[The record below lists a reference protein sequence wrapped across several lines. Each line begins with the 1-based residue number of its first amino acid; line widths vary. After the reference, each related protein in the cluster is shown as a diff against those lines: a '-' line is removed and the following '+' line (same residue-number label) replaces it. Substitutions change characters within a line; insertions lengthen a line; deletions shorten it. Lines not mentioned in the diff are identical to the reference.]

1 MKMNVE
7 FRIQNVELKKWMMAC
22 HQAVCLPQVVEGK
35 MENGKCLPRLISD
48 YPKDPLDMSNRGLM
62 PAPITK
68 LLKVESGGNVEQIT
82 NLFTKKF
89 IPVLFLLLSISLH
102 AQSVDSLVAEAV
114 KNNPQLKSLQ
124 YKIIASEKRSE
135 SINNPPAPN
144 LLVEFS
150 QVPTNSI
157 NILNQSNSNNI
168 ALSQMFPLGG
178 KLNAM
183 AEVERKNTLVEG
195 NNYETYKINLIAQVK
210 MSYYT
215 LWLIDRKIDV
225 QKKNISLIDDVIKSI
240 ESSYYTNKINQA
252 DLLTLQSE
260 IASNETQFLILEKQ
274 KEAEIYKINKLLGR
288 NLDSKEVYAEK
299 DFSAD
304 SLSLPQPKLEELLA
318 DSNPTLKKM
327 GSMIEMNKAMI
338 EANNRELIPDL
349 MVQGML
355 MRMPRGMILTSKS
368 DLSMLV
374 PKTETMYSLMFSI
387 NLPFAPWSI
396 NKYKAKEEELYAGIS
411 SIEYEKN
418 DMQREMTSQLK
429 AALVKY
435 NTAVDLTKLY
445 NDKVIPLYSKAAES
459 QVSAYQN
466 NRTGVTTVIDSYRML
481 LMQQMNYYM
490 SNADIQMS
498 LAEIEMMVG
507 TTLKKFWVIL

>member
-1 MKMNVE
+1 MVDGKWKMVDGG
-7 FRIQNVELKKWMMAC
+7 RKIVDGRWLM
-22 HQAVCLPQVVEGK
+22 VEGK
-35 MENGKCLPRLISD
+35 NKNKFSLRISVLYLI
-48 YPKDPLDMSNRGLM
+48 G
-62 PAPITK
+62 
-68 LLKVESGGNVEQIT
+68 
-82 NLFTKKF
+82 
-89 IPVLFLLLSISLH
+89 LLLLFGTKFN

-114 KNNPQLKSLQ
+114 KSNPLLKSLQ
-124 YKIIASEKRSE
+124 YKITASEKRTE
-135 SINNPPAPN
+135 SINTLPAPN
-144 LLVEFS
+144 LSVEFS
-150 QVPTNSI
+150 QIPTNTFDVW
-157 NILNQSNSNNI
+157 NQSNSNNF

-195 NNYETYKINLIAQVK
+195 NNYEIYKINLTAQVK

-215 LWLIDRKIDV
+215 LWLFDRKIEV
-225 QKKNISLIDDVIKSI
+225 QKKNISLINDLIKSV

-260 IASNETQFLILEKQ
+260 IASYETQLLILGKQ
-274 KEAEIYKINKLLGR
+274 KEAEIYKLNKLLGR
-288 NLDSKEVYAEK
+288 NLDSKEVYAVN

-304 SLSLPQPKLEELLA
+304 ILSSSQSKLEELLGN
-318 DSNPTLKKM
+318 SNPTLKKM

-338 EANNRELIPDL
+338 DANNRELIPDL
-349 MVQGML
+349 MVQGMF
-355 MRMPRGMILTSKS
+355 MRMPQGMILTSKS
-368 DLSMLV
+368 DLTMLD
-374 PKTETMYSLMFSI
+374 PKIETMYSLMFSI

-396 NKYKAKEEELYAGIS
+396 NKYKAKEEELHAGIS
-411 SIEYEKN
+411 SIEFEKN

-429 AALVKY
+429 TALVKY
-435 NTAVDLTKLY
+435 NTAIDLIKLY

-490 SNADIQMS
+490 SKADIQMS

-507 TTLKKFWVIL
+507 RKMDEF

>member
-1 MKMNVE
+1 MLSKTIS
-7 FRIQNVELKKWMMAC
+7 RIAEKNSNFQNGELKMRKSLRNSTVYFALF
-22 HQAVCLPQVVEGK
+22 AVALFF
-35 MENGKCLPRLISD
+35 IS
-48 YPKDPLDMSNRGLM
+48 
-62 PAPITK
+62 A
-68 LLKVESGGNVEQIT
+68 
-82 NLFTKKF
+82 F
-89 IPVLFLLLSISLH
+89 SIK

-124 YKIIASEKRSE
+124 YKITASERRTE
-135 SINNPPAPN
+135 SINTLPAPN
-144 LLVEFS
+144 LSVEFS

-157 NILNQSNSNNI
+157 DILNQSNSNNI

-195 NNYETYKINLIAQVK
+195 NNYEIYKINLTAAVK

-215 LWLIDRKIDV
+215 LWLIDRKIEV
-225 QKKNISLIDDVIKSI
+225 QKKNITLINDVIKSV

-252 DLLTLQSE
+252 DVLTLQSE
-260 IASNETQFLILEKQ
+260 IASNETQLLILEKQ
-274 KEAEIYKINKLLGR
+274 KEAEIYKLNKLLGR
-288 NLDSKEVYAEK
+288 NLDSKNVYAVT
-299 DFSAD
+299 DFSE
-304 SLSLPQPKLEELLA
+304 SQLSSSQSKLEELLG
-318 DSNPTLKKM
+318 SYNPSLKKM

-338 EANNRELIPDL
+338 DANNRELIPDL
-349 MVQGML
+349 MVQGMF
-355 MRMPRGMILTSKS
+355 MRMPQGMILTSKS
-368 DLSMLV
+368 DLSMLD

-411 SIEYEKN
+411 SIEFEKN

-445 NDKVIPLYSKAAES
+445 NEKVIPLYSKAADS

-466 NRTGVTTVIDSYRML
+466 SRTGVTTVIDSYRML

-490 SNADIQMS
+490 SKADTQMS

-507 TTLKKFWVIL
+507 TTLPTGR

>member
-1 MKMNVE
+1 MNVE
-7 FRIQNVELKKWMMAC
+7 LRIQNGELKMRK
-22 HQAVCLPQVVEGK
+22 
-35 MENGKCLPRLISD
+35 
-48 YPKDPLDMSNRGLM
+48 PLRNSALFFSLF
-62 PAPITK
+62 ALS
-68 LLKVESGGNVEQIT
+68 LL
-82 NLFTKKF
+82 F
-89 IPVLFLLLSISLH
+89 LSISKLN
-102 AQSVDSLVAEAV
+102 AQSLDTLINEAL

-124 YKIIASEKRSE
+124 YKIAASEKRTE
-135 SINNPPAPN
+135 SINTLPAPN
-144 LLVEFS
+144 LSVEFS

-157 NILNQSNSNNI
+157 DILNQSNSNNI

-195 NNYETYKINLIAQVK
+195 SNYEIYKVNLTAAVK

-215 LWLIDRKIDV
+215 LWLIDRKIEV
-225 QKKNISLIDDVIKSI
+225 QKKNNSLIADLIKSV

-252 DLLTLQSE
+252 DVLTLQSE
-260 IASNETQFLILEKQ
+260 IASNETQLLILGKQ
-274 KEAEIYKINKLLGR
+274 KEAEIYKLNSLVGR
-288 NLDSKEVYAEK
+288 NLDSKDVFIIE
-299 DFSAD
+299 DFPAD
-304 SLSLPQPKLEELLA
+304 ILNSSQAKLEEILGY
-318 DSNPTLKKM
+318 SNPALKRM
-327 GSMIEMNKAMI
+327 GNMVEMNKAMI

-349 MVQGML
+349 MVQGMF

-368 DLSMLV
+368 DLSMLD

-387 NLPFAPWSI
+387 NLPFAPWSV
-396 NKYKAKEEELYAGIS
+396 NKFKAKEEELYAGIK

-418 DMQREMTSQLK
+418 NMQREMTAQLK

-435 NTAVDLTKLY
+435 NTAIDLISLY
-445 NDKVIPLYSKAAES
+445 GEKVLPLYMNATES
-459 QVSAYQN
+459 QVSAFQN

-490 SNADIQMS
+490 SQADTQMS

-507 TTLKKFWVIL
+507 KTLKNNEVPK

>member
-1 MKMNVE
+1 MNGE
-7 FRIQNVELKKWMMAC
+7 LRIQNGELRIQNEELRIQNGELRIQNGELRIQNGELRIQNGELRIQNGELRMRKSLRNSLLFSTVF
-22 HQAVCLPQVVEGK
+22 AV
-35 MENGKCLPRLISD
+35 
-48 YPKDPLDMSNRGLM
+48 
-62 PAPITK
+62 T
-68 LLKVESGGNVEQIT
+68 
-82 NLFTKKF
+82 LF
-89 IPVLFLLLSISLH
+89 FLSVNFAK

-114 KNNPQLKSLQ
+114 RNNPQLKSLQ
-124 YKIIASEKRSE
+124 YKITASEKRTE
-135 SINNPPAPN
+135 SINTLPAPN
-144 LLVEFS
+144 LSVEFS

-157 NILNQSNSNNI
+157 DILNQSNSNNI

-195 NNYETYKINLIAQVK
+195 NNYDIYKINLTGAVK

-215 LWLIDRKIDV
+215 LWLLDRKIDV
-225 QKKNISLIDDVIKSI
+225 QKKNISLINDVIKSV

-252 DLLTLQSE
+252 DVLTLQSE
-260 IASNETQFLILEKQ
+260 IASNETQLLILEKQ
-274 KEAEIYKINKLLGR
+274 KEAEIYKLNKLLGR
-288 NLDSKEVYAEK
+288 NLDSKEVYAVN
-299 DFSAD
+299 DFPAD
-304 SLSLPQPKLEELLA
+304 ILSLSQSKLEELLGY
-318 DSNPTLKKM
+318 SNPSLKKM
-327 GSMIEMNKAMI
+327 GNMIEMNKAMI

-349 MVQGML
+349 MVQGMF
-355 MRMPRGMILTSKS
+355 MRMPQGMILTSKS
-368 DLSMLV
+368 DLSMLN

-396 NKYKAKEEELYAGIS
+396 NKYKAREEELYAGIS
-411 SIEYEKN
+411 SIEFEKN

-445 NDKVIPLYSKAAES
+445 NDKVIPLYTKAAES

-466 NRTGVTTVIDSYRML
+466 SRTGVTTVIDSYRML

-490 SNADIQMS
+490 SKADTQMS
-498 LAEIEMMVG
+498 LAEIEMMIG
-507 TTLKKFWVIL
+507 TTLKKL

>member
-1 MKMNVE
+1 
-7 FRIQNVELKKWMMAC
+7 
-22 HQAVCLPQVVEGK
+22 
-35 MENGKCLPRLISD
+35 MENGKW
-48 YPKDPLDMSNRGLM
+48 LM
-62 PAPITK
+62 VDVK
-68 LLKVESGGNVEQIT
+68 SKVKCSLWNS
-82 NLFTKKF
+82 
-89 IPVLFLLLSISLH
+89 VLFSVFSVFSLLLLFGAKVN

-124 YKIIASEKRSE
+124 YKIIASEKRTE
-135 SINNPPAPN
+135 SINTLPAPN
-144 LLVEFS
+144 LSVEFS
-150 QVPTNSI
+150 QVPTNTFDVF
-157 NILNQSNSNNI
+157 NQSNSNNF

-195 NNYETYKINLIAQVK
+195 NNYDIYKINLTAQVK

-215 LWLIDRKIDV
+215 LWLFDRKIEV
-225 QKKNISLIDDVIKSI
+225 QKKNISLINDLIKSV

-260 IASNETQFLILEKQ
+260 IASYETQLLILEKQ
-274 KEAEIYKINKLLGR
+274 KEAEIYKLNKLLGR
-288 NLDSKEVYAEK
+288 NLDSKEVYTIK
-299 DFSAD
+299 DFSVD
-304 SLSLPQPKLEELLA
+304 KLSSSQSKLEELLSN
-318 DSNPTLKKM
+318 SNPALKKM

-338 EANNRELIPDL
+338 DANNRELIPDL
-349 MVQGML
+349 MVQGMF
-355 MRMPRGMILTSKS
+355 MRMPQGMILTSKS
-368 DLSMLV
+368 DLTMLD

-435 NTAVDLTKLY
+435 NTAVDLIKLY
-445 NDKVIPLYSKAAES
+445 NDKVIPLYSKAAEA

-490 SNADIQMS
+490 SKADIQMS

-507 TTLKKFWVIL
+507 KKMDEF

>member
-1 MKMNVE
+1 MENV
-7 FRIQNVELKKWMMAC
+7 KWLM
-22 HQAVCLPQVVEGK
+22 VEGK
-35 MENGKCLPRLISD
+35 NKNKFSLRISVLYLI
-48 YPKDPLDMSNRGLM
+48 GLLLLFG
-62 PAPITK
+62 TK
-68 LLKVESGGNVEQIT
+68 LS
-82 NLFTKKF
+82 
-89 IPVLFLLLSISLH
+89 
-102 AQSVDSLVAEAV
+102 AQSVDSLVAEAI
-114 KNNPQLKSLQ
+114 KNNLQLKSLQ
-124 YKIIASEKRSE
+124 YKIIASEKRTE
-135 SINNPPAPN
+135 SINTLPAPN
-144 LLVEFS
+144 LSVEFS
-150 QVPTNSI
+150 QIPTNTFDVW
-157 NILNQSNSNNI
+157 NQSNSNNFAI
-168 ALSQMFPLGG
+168 SQMFPLGG

-183 AEVERKNTLVEG
+183 ADVERKNTLVEG
-195 NNYETYKINLIAQVK
+195 NNYEIYKINLTAQVK

-215 LWLIDRKIDV
+215 LWLFDRKIEV
-225 QKKNISLIDDVIKSI
+225 QKKNISLINDLIKSV

-260 IASNETQFLILEKQ
+260 IASYETQLLILEKQ
-274 KEAEIYKINKLLGR
+274 KEAEIYKLNKLLGR
-288 NLDSKEVYAEK
+288 NLDSKEVYAIN

-304 SLSLPQPKLEELLA
+304 ILSSCQSKLEELLSN
-318 DSNPTLKKM
+318 SNPTLKKM

-338 EANNRELIPDL
+338 DANNRELIPDL
-349 MVQGML
+349 MVQGMF

-368 DLSMLV
+368 DLAMLD

-396 NKYKAKEEELYAGIS
+396 NKYKAKEEELHAGIS

-429 AALVKY
+429 TALVKY

-490 SNADIQMS
+490 SKADIQMS
-498 LAEIEMMVG
+498 LAEIEMMIG
-507 TTLKKFWVIL
+507 TNLKKF